1 MPVNEFRSSPLG
13 MIYITTRRVGDLA
26 WVRMND
32 IILPNLAQAG
42 AIWEAGIKEKAF
54 TRMSLTR
61 WTVPIDDTSSLVIG
75 VRHFNEGVNDSEGRH
90 SEAVCG
96 KETVDFLGQTGER
109 AYDERQRVPGDFD
122 AQVSQRPI
130 AIHALEHLGT
140 TDRGVSMLR
149 RMVRKGIRA
158 VGDGREPDCVRGA
171 PGTVI
176 STYCSDS
183 VVHATRRSGRNDE
196 IVLRDIGRAVARIAI
211 DEDHG
216 AGCDRLGRV
225 AQQIAALSEPPIATA
240 AE

>member
-1 MPVNEFRSSPLG
+1 MT
-13 MIYITTRRVGDLA
+13 YITTRRVGDLA
-26 WVRMND
+26 WVRIND

-42 AIWEAGIKEKAF
+42 AIWEAGTKEKAF

-75 VRHFNEGVNDSEGRH
+75 VRHFNEGVNDTEGRH
-90 SEAVCG
+90 SEAACG

-109 AYDERQRVPGDFD
+109 LYAERQRVPGDFD

-149 RMVRKGIRA
+149 RMVRKGIRD
-158 VGDGREPDCVRGA
+158 VGDGREPDCLRGA
-171 PGTVI
+171 SGRVI

-183 VVHATRRSGRNDE
+183 VVRVPRRTGRNDE
-196 IVLRDIGRAVARIAI
+196 IVLRDIGRAVARIII

-216 AGCDRLGRV
+216 VDPDRLGRIT
-225 AQQIAALSEPPIATA
+225 QQIAAVSEPATA
-240 AE
+240 AAAE